1 MELLLQCAENYEKLL
16 NIAYRFIIARKGVKR
31 EFTLT
36 FQKSDFHHIAGL
48 HKLADARQ
56 VLRNTRESIFDK
68 ILNGDITQKLIEKSD
83 FYSQMSARLEHLFR
97 LEEILDSEH
106 LIFKY
111 NENVRV
117 YSRIKSDFLI
127 EGRLESSIVY
137 LFLGSRDESDMK
149 NQMCRTFFPKTDID
163 YSFCQPHYTLLKKE
177 KVRISDGKLLISYN
191 KGSLSSE

>member
-149 NQMCRTFFPKTDID
+149 NQM
-163 YSFCQPHYTLLKKE
+163 
-177 KVRISDGKLLISYN
+177 
-191 KGSLSSE
+191 